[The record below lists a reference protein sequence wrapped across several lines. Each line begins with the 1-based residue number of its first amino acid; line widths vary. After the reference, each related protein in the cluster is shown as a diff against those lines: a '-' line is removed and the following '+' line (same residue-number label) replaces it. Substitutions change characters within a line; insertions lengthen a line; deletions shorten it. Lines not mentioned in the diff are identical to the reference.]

1 MMNVS
6 GLKSLVTFCAVGVVM
21 ALTWVSVQAQTLQL
35 SPNAPATYVV
45 KEGDTLW
52 DISSVFLEDPWRWP
66 EIWQVNS
73 AISDPDLIYPG
84 DTLSLVYQDGSPR
97 IVLDRGTRPTVRLS
111 PQVREAPLLSPI
123 PAIPRQALS
132 GFLVENRI
140 VDIET
145 YESAPYILA
154 SAAGNLI
161 VGAGHEIYA
170 KGDWA
175 SGVSSYDVFRLGVA
189 YEDAEN
195 DELLGQEA
203 INLGSV
209 EIVADEGADLR
220 KAIISS
226 SKEELKAGDRLL
238 PREVNPINPSFFP
251 TTPVNGIDGEI
262 IGLLSNQSKAA
273 QFESVVMNLGE
284 RDGLKLGDVLSIHKA
299 GDLVRDPVTDKR
311 VELPSTEIG
320 ILMAYK
326 IFDKVSY
333 GVILSLSEPA
343 LAGSEVKAP

>member
-1 MMNVS
+1 
-6 GLKSLVTFCAVGVVM
+6 M